1 MKCPYVAKVCSKCKR
16 ILVASIINFNRQKGG
31 LYGLT
36 SSCKDCIHIYRMK
49 NKQRDL
55 EYQKKYREK
64 NKERISERDKKYR
77 EENKEHYKEWR
88 DKHKEERKEY
98 DKKYR
103 EENPHIRFNGHHRR
117 KQEKE
122 NGKGITKEQWLEM
135 MEFFN
140 WKCAYS
146 GIELNKDNRNVDHI
160 IPLSKNGEHEIWN
173 CVPMY
178 NSYNFSKK
186 DKDMLDWYVQQ
197 NFFLEERLNK
207 IYEWIKYAKNKWDKN
222 EFSE

>member
-1 MKCPYVAKVCSKCKR
+1 MICPYVAKVCSKCKR
-16 ILVASIINFNRQKGG
+16 ILVASTINFNRLKGG

-36 SSCKDCIHIYRMK
+36 SSCKDCILIYRMK

-55 EYQKKYREK
+55 EYQKIYWEK

-117 KQEKE
+117 KQ
-122 NGKGITKEQWLEM
+122 
-135 MEFFN
+135 
-140 WKCAYS
+140 
-146 GIELNKDNRNVDHI
+146 
-160 IPLSKNGEHEIWN
+160 
-173 CVPMY
+173 
-178 NSYNFSKK
+178 
-186 DKDMLDWYVQQ
+186 
-197 NFFLEERLNK
+197 
-207 IYEWIKYAKNKWDKN
+207 
-222 EFSE
+222 

>member
-16 ILVASIINFNRQKGG
+16 ILVASTINFNRQKGG

-103 EENPHIRFNGHHRR
+103 EENPHIRFNSHHRR

-207 IYEWIKYAKNKWDKN
+207 IYEWIKYAKNKYQK
-222 EFSE
+222 

>member
-16 ILVASIINFNRQKGG
+16 ILVASTINFNRQKGG

-77 EENKEHYKEWR
+77 EENKEHYKDWR

-197 NFFLEERLNK
+197 NFFLEERINK
-207 IYEWIKYAKNKWDKN
+207 IYEWIKYAKDKWDKK
-222 EFSE
+222 